1 MIIMQVI
8 FIKDTNNLAKAEALL
23 GDVTAVISDADTA
36 IDAATEK
43 SAQQAKDSD
52 GWAGYDKVK
61 RAGDIY
67 KKNYHTL
74 SGLLDDLGK
83 QDPSKIWGKNDTSK
97 STKQATYVYGR

>member
-1 MIIMQVI
+1 MLADTLNN
-8 FIKDTNNLAKAEALL
+8 IKDTNNLAKAEALL

-67 KKNYHTL
+67 KKNYHTCTQNRWECAQCRH
-74 SGLLDDLGK
+74 D
-83 QDPSKIWGKNDTSK
+83 
-97 STKQATYVYGR
+97 GRDQRYED